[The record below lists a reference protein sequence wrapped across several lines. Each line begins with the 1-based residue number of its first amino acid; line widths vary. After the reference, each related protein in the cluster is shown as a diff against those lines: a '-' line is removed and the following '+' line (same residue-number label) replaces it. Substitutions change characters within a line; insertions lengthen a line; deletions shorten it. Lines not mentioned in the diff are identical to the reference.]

1 LQNQYIRIFLNKK
14 KNSFIISSF
23 ILVCLFILG
32 VSIGS
37 TSIPFSSIVL
47 SFSDLLFKS
56 NYVSSDI
63 QTIVLNIRAPRVLL
77 AGLVGGAL
85 SLAGVAFQG
94 ILKNPLADPFTLGV
108 SSGASVGAVFVL
120 FFQVSMPIITYFTLP
135 IVSILFGFLTL
146 IILLLFVRKLDR
158 SLSVETIIL
167 GGIIISSFCSAL
179 LSLFISF
186 SNNELRAVIGWLMGN
201 VGGRSIEYSF
211 MLIPFLLLSFLILMS
226 QNKQL
231 DAMTFGSTN
240 AKHLGVD
247 VKKSTYLILF
257 TGSILAGS
265 AVAVSG
271 TIGFVGLVVPHF
283 TRRLV
288 GPLHKNLLTLSM
300 INGAIFLIG
309 SDIVSRVILAPR
321 ELPIGVIT
329 SLIGAPLFA
338 MILLQFK
345 KRGGTL

>member
-1 LQNQYIRIFLNKK
+1 MQNQYIRIFLNKK
-14 KNSFIISSF
+14 KNSFIVSSI

-56 NYVSSDI
+56 NYVPSDI

-108 SSGASVGAVFVL
+108 SSGASVGAVVVL

-135 IVSILFGFLTL
+135 IVSILFGFFTL

-201 VGGRSIEYSF
+201 VGGRSIQYSY
-211 MLIPFLLLSFLILMS
+211 MLIPFLLVSFLLLMS

-288 GPLHKNLLTLSM
+288 GPLHKNLLPLSM

-345 KRGGTL
+345 KRGGSL